1 MRWQWSEKSVVAL
14 ALVLCAGLFAVGW
27 LTREDPSEKPYLEIS
42 GGGFIFNYRNAE
54 AYYGFTAE
62 VVRPLENGAIVE
74 ATFEDPAGGKP
85 HVVSER
91 VSAMTTRYALRTPP
105 LEGIAAHQPYNV
117 AIKVYDRLR
126 TRLIWEMKRS
136 YSSQLGAEFVPEH
149 PLTVGP
155 GYHRPDVLPAGKR

>member
-1 MRWQWSEKSVVAL
+1 MRWQWSEKSVVGL

-42 GGGFIFNYRNAE
+42 GGGFIFNYRIAE
-54 AYYGFTAE
+54 AYYGFTAQ
-62 VVRPLENGAIVE
+62 VLRPMENGAILE

-91 VSAMTTRYALRTPP
+91 LSVMTTRYALRTPP
-105 LEGIAAHQPYNV
+105 LHGIAAHHPYEV
-117 AIKVYDRLR
+117 AIKVYDRQGA
-126 TRLIWEMKRS
+126 RLIWETKRS
-136 YSSQLGAEFVPEH
+136 YSSQLGDEVVPKK

-155 GYHRPDVLPAGKR
+155 GYHQPEVLPAGKR